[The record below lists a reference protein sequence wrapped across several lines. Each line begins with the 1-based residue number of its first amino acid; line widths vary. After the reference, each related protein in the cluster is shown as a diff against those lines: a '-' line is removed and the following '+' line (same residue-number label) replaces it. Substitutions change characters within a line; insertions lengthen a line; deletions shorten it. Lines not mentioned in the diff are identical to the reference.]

1 MNIPETIEDLRQI
14 LDSVYVPQGDCKN
27 KTHGIEERIKANEEE
42 TARQG
47 KDLALTRQDVSYFK
61 GLMKIIATTGIGTLL
76 LSALNLILK

>member
-1 MNIPETIEDLRQI
+1 MNIPGTIEDLRQI
-14 LDSVYVPQGDCKN
+14 LDSVYVPKDDCKN
-27 KTHGIEERIKANEEE
+27 KTNGIEERIKANEEE

-76 LSALNLILK
+76 LSVLNLILK

>member
-14 LDSVYVPQGDCKN
+14 LDSVYVPHGDCKS

-61 GLMKIIATTGIGTLL
+61 GLMKIIATSGIGTLL
-76 LSALNLILK
+76 LSLLNLILK

>member
-1 MNIPETIEDLRQI
+1 MNIPGTIEDLRQI
-14 LDSVYVPQGDCKN
+14 LDSVYVPHDDCKN

-76 LSALNLILK
+76 LSVLNLILK